1 MIESPVTVFNCGV
14 FLQAL
19 LSKSGPAVRCLE
31 LIEEARIR
39 LVLSEEIL
47 TEIKDVLLR
56 PRFRQRNQ
64 NLTEAKVESLIE
76 MLLANAEFV
85 ENVPKH
91 FAYSRDPD
99 DEPYLNLA
107 IETEAVFLISRDNDL
122 LDLMTDHTDE
132 AKNFRQR
139 FRKIRI
145 VQPVGFLQVIEG
157 KK

>member
-1 MIESPVTVFNCGV
+1 VIESPVTVFNCGV

-19 LSKSGPAVRCLE
+19 LSKSAPAVRCLE

-47 TEIKDVLLR
+47 TEINDVLLR

-76 MLLANAEFV
+76 MLLTNAEFV
-85 ENVPKH
+85 ENIPKH
-91 FAYSRDPD
+91 FAYSRDPE

-107 IETEAVFLISRDNDL
+107 IETEAVFLVSRDKDL
-122 LDLMTDHTDE
+122 LDLMADYTDE
-132 AKNFRQR
+132 AKDFRQR

-145 VQPVGFLQVIEG
+145 VHPVEFLQVFEG
-157 KK
+157 KD

>member
-1 MIESPVTVFNCGV
+1 VIESPVTVFNCGV

-85 ENVPKH
+85 ENIPKH

-99 DEPYLNLA
+99 DEPYMNLA
-107 IETEAVFLISRDNDL
+107 IETEAGFLVSRDKDL
-122 LDLMTDHTDE
+122 LDLMTDYTDE
-132 AKNFRQR
+132 AKDFRQR

-145 VQPVGFLQVIEG
+145 VHPVEFLQVIEG
-157 KK
+157 KE

>member
-19 LSKSGPAVRCLE
+19 LSKLGPAVRCLE
-31 LIEEARIR
+31 LIEEARIK

-56 PRFRQRNQ
+56 PRLRERNQ

-85 ENVPKH
+85 EKVPKH
-91 FAYSRDPD
+91 FAYSRDPE

-107 IETEAVFLISRDNDL
+107 IETEAVFLVSRDRDL

-139 FRKIRI
+139 FRKIKI
-145 VQPVGFLQVIEG
+145 VHPVEFLHVFEG
-157 KK
+157 SD